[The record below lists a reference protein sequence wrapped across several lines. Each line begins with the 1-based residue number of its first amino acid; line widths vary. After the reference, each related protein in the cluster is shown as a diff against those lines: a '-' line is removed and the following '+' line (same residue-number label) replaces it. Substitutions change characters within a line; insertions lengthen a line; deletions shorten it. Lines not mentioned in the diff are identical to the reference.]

1 MEGTDGPPLPTVTPC
16 PHEPKEIPPAM
27 HAVDWIVIAVY
38 LFAVAGLGL
47 WIGKRQK
54 GVDDFFLGG
63 HAVPGWAALL
73 SLIATEI
80 SAATFLGAPEQG
92 YTRNLTYLQFA
103 VGTIAARFVLATV
116 FIAAFYR
123 YKVYTVYGLL
133 LQRFGVATNTT
144 SAGVFLLGRI
154 FADGSRLFIAAIAIN
169 VVTGLDLTPSILIMG
184 LITIVYTFFGGITA
198 VIWTD
203 VVQAVVLVGGAIA
216 LVVSLLGNIHLPL
229 ATVVGEL
236 AAADKFRLF
245 DTTWLTPDGAIA
257 PLFNAYHVIPAVI
270 GGFFLTMA
278 THGTDHDMVQ
288 RLLTCRSSREGQRSM
303 WLSGLLSVSVTCL
316 FLFIGQLLFVYVNH
330 LPAGHDMLQTANS
343 LKESGKNG
351 HFLLYYVIRQMPIG
365 LTGLVIA
372 AVLAAA
378 MSSLSSAMNAMT
390 ATFISDFYQPFFV
403 KQADSRHYLKASRVT
418 TLVIGGLLVGAA
430 LLVVRFYE
438 ANPKTDLLSIAL
450 GIMTFFYGALLGIF
464 LVALYTRTRGNNV
477 TNLVGAVASIV
488 AVVVVQYQFKLA
500 WPWYIVIGTLVTV
513 ALSLLGKTAADMQAA
528 FAKGAER
535 PDGAESLTHG

>member
-1 MEGTDGPPLPTVTPC
+1 VHVLDW
-16 PHEPKEIPPAM
+16 
-27 HAVDWIVIAVY
+27 AVIVAY
-38 LFAVAGLGL
+38 LVFVAGLGI

-54 GVDDFFLGG
+54 GVEDFFLGG
-63 HAVPGWAALL
+63 HMIPGWAALL

-80 SAATFLGAPEQG
+80 SAATFLGGPEQG
-92 YTRNLTYLQFA
+92 YMRDLTYLQFS

-133 LQRFGVATNTT
+133 LQRFGLATNATT
-144 SAGVFLLGRI
+144 AGVFLVGRI

-169 VVTGLDLTPSILIMG
+169 VITGFDLTTSIMIMG
-184 LITIVYTFFGGITA
+184 AITLVYTFFGGITA

-203 VVQAVVLVGGAIA
+203 VAQAVVLVGGAFA
-216 LVVSLLGNIHLPL
+216 LIWSLLGRIDLPFG
-229 ATVVGEL
+229 AIVGEL
-236 AAADKFRLF
+236 ASADKFRLF
-245 DTTWLTPDGAIA
+245 DTSWLTADGAIA
-257 PLFNAYHVIPAVI
+257 PLYNPYHVLPAVI

-288 RLLTCRSSREGQRSM
+288 RLLTCRTSKEGQRSM
-303 WLSGLLSVSVTCL
+303 WQSGILGLAITCL

-330 LPAGHDMLQTANS
+330 LPAGHAMLQTSQA
-343 LKESGKNG
+343 LQESGKNG
-351 HFLLYYVIRQMPIG
+351 HFLLHYIVQQMPPG

-390 ATFISDFYQPFFV
+390 ATFISDFYRPYFV
-403 KQADSRHYLKASRVT
+403 KHADPGHYLKASRYT

-450 GIMTFFYGALLGIF
+450 GIMTFFYGAILGIF
-464 LVALYTRTRGNNV
+464 LVALYTRTRGNNL
-477 TNLVGAVASIV
+477 TNLIGTVASIA
-488 AVVVVQYQFKLA
+488 AVILVQYQFRLA
-500 WPWYIVIGTLVTV
+500 WPWFIVIGTLVTV
-513 ALSLLGKTAADMQAA
+513 AIALLGKTAADMQLSFALAA
-528 FAKGAER
+528 GA
-535 PDGAESLTHG
+535 PAAADGDEGLSRG

>member
-1 MEGTDGPPLPTVTPC
+1 MEPPSLRSFFV
-16 PHEPKEIPPAM
+16 H
-27 HAVDWIVIAVY
+27 VLDWFVIATY
-38 LFAVAGLGL
+38 LAGVAGLGL

-54 GVDDFFLGG
+54 GVEDFFLGG
-63 HAVPGWAALL
+63 HAIPWWAALL

-92 YTRNLTYLQFA
+92 YTRDLTYLQFA
-103 VGTIAARFVLATV
+103 VGSIAARFVLATV

-133 LQRFGVATNTT
+133 LQRFGLLTNAT

-169 VVTGLDLTPSILIMG
+169 VVTGLDLTTSILVMG
-184 LITIVYTFFGGITA
+184 VVTLVYTFFGGITA

-203 VVQAVVLVGGAIA
+203 VVQAVVLVGGAFA
-216 LVVSLLGNIHLPL
+216 LVWSLLGQIALPIG
-229 ATVVGEL
+229 AIVAEL
-236 AAADKFRLF
+236 TAADKFRLF
-245 DTTWLTPDGAIA
+245 DWRWLTADGAIA
-257 PLFNAYHVIPAVI
+257 PLYNPYHVLPALI

-288 RLLTCRSSREGQRSM
+288 RLLTCRTSREGQRSM
-303 WLSGLLSVSVTCL
+303 WLSGLLGVSVTCL

-330 LPAGHDMLQTANS
+330 LPAGHAMLQTAQA

-351 HFLLYYVIRQMPIG
+351 NFLLHYVVRQMPIG
-365 LTGLVIA
+365 LRGLVIA

-378 MSSLSSAMNAMT
+378 MSSLSSAMNALT
-390 ATFISDFYQPFFV
+390 ATFISDFYRPYFV
-403 KQADSRHYLKASRVT
+403 PHAEAGHYLKASRVT
-418 TLVIGGLLVGAA
+418 TLAIGGLLVGAA
-430 LLVVRFYE
+430 LMVVRYYE

-464 LVALYTRTRGNNV
+464 LVALYTRTRGNSV
-477 TNLVGAVASIV
+477 TNLIGAVASIV
-488 AVVVVQYQFKLA
+488 AVILVQYRFKLA
-500 WPWYIVIGTLVTV
+500 WPWFIVIGTLVTV
-513 ALSLLGKTAADMQAA
+513 AISLLGKTATDMQAS
-528 FAKGAER
+528 FARAA
-535 PDGAESLTHG
+535 DGPVALEGEESLVPS